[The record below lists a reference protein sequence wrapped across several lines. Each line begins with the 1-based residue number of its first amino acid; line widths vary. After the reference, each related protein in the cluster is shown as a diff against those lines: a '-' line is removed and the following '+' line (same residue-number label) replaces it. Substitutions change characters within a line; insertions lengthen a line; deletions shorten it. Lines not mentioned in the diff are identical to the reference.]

1 MSKKSTGSPPA
12 DRDDRQ
18 RPVAEPITLATLL
31 AALEWSSALSATRLR
46 DLRSA
51 VKRVS
56 ILLANDP
63 GGIDFDLSAISTRL
77 ATISPVAVGMT
88 AKRLANIRSDFL
100 AAVKASGLMPV
111 RVETKK
117 KTLSPAWVALFA
129 RLSGRRAHI
138 GLSRLARYASAKGT
152 EPRDIND
159 AAIDGF
165 IAEVREGSLHQ
176 NPRALHRQVTLI
188 WNAAAHDPKLGLPP
202 VTVVSFRGPPQR
214 IEWSVLPASFRRDV
228 DDYLSWAC
236 RSDPFAADA
245 RQRALAPKT
254 LHLRRDQILLR
265 GCVRLARLDTSD
277 HPFACRPI
285 HSLNFKSI
293 LRRRLAIAGGEDNSF
308 NKDLGIILVLIA
320 REWVTL
326 KDPSLAELKRLVSK
340 LPVPIAGL
348 TDKNK
353 RFLRQFDDPRA
364 LRRLIELPKRLWAES
379 EAR

>member
-1 MSKKSTGSPPA
+1 MSKKSTGKAPPA

-176 NPRALHRQVTLI
+176 N
-188 WNAAAHDPKLGLPP
+188 
-202 VTVVSFRGPPQR
+202 RGPC
-214 IEWSVLPASFRRDV
+214 IG
-228 DDYLSWAC
+228 
-236 RSDPFAADA
+236 
-245 RQRALAPKT
+245 K
-254 LHLRRDQILLR
+254 LR
-265 GCVRLARLDTSD
+265 
-277 HPFACRPI
+277 
-285 HSLNFKSI
+285 
-293 LRRRLAIAGGEDNSF
+293 
-308 NKDLGIILVLIA
+308 
-320 REWVTL
+320 
-326 KDPSLAELKRLVSK
+326 
-340 LPVPIAGL
+340 
-348 TDKNK
+348 
-353 RFLRQFDDPRA
+353 
-364 LRRLIELPKRLWAES
+364 
-379 EAR
+379 